1 MVHGVRDHLT
11 ALTDIPHVKGHR
23 ARLLFDAGLR
33 SPDAIA
39 TADLS
44 LLAGIIAK
52 GTLPSRLL
60 LCC

>member
-39 TADLS
+39 TADLGR
-44 LLAGIIAK
+44 LAGIIAK
-52 GTLPSRLL
+52 GTLPVSSSAY
-60 LCC
+60 